1 MKKNLLTPIASL
13 VFGIALFA
21 LIVKYAGLQNI
32 ISSVKQFSPS
42 YMVPFLAVTLGLF
55 AAATYRWKVVLDGEG
70 AHVPFLALLKY
81 KLMVFSINYLT
92 PVARLGGEPL
102 KVMLLRSQHVKSSK
116 SFASII
122 LDNFIGI
129 GFDAVLGGTL
139 LIFVFFTSSLL
150 PLKTRELL
158 LVTGILALAAVAVA
172 YFALIKKKGIFSST
186 LDFAGILAKVAG
198 KKFFI
203 TLQKKV
209 AAAEFYIRNTL
220 MKKPKQVLLVS
231 FYAALGWPLSILQY
245 KFALLMLGA
254 DASFAQ
260 IVVIIA
266 VMTLTTLLPIPAALG
281 VQEAGQFTVFKLLG
295 QNPHLGIALS
305 FVIRLKD
312 VILLHLSLG
321 SLSLEGFSFLK
332 MLKKKFYKALNN
344 GKKERRRKKRKK

>member
-172 YFALIKKKGIFSST
+172 YFALIKKKGILPKITTRVLFKSLLLIIIVYLTYVT
-186 LDFAGILAKVAG
+186 LFAGV
-198 KKFFI
+198 FI
-203 TLQKKV
+203 NRDLD
-209 AAAEFYIRNTL
+209 YINYN
-220 MKKPKQVLLVS
+220 S
-231 FYAALGWPLSILQY
+231 NS
-245 KFALLMLGA
+245 
-254 DASFAQ
+254 S
-260 IVVIIA
+260 
-266 VMTLTTLLPIPAALG
+266 
-281 VQEAGQFTVFKLLG
+281 
-295 QNPHLGIALS
+295 
-305 FVIRLKD
+305 
-312 VILLHLSLG
+312 
-321 SLSLEGFSFLK
+321 
-332 MLKKKFYKALNN
+332 
-344 GKKERRRKKRKK
+344 